1 MFSRGRREELG
12 QGADDPDLLLEARW

>member
-12 QGADDPDLLLEARW
+12 QGADDPDLLLEAR